1 MNRTMIAVA
10 AGVMTLAG
18 AGSASAQALVI
29 EGPYAAPVYEVAPAP
44 YYAAPVV
51 VAPAP
56 RVYAAPPIAY
66 DERVIHR
73 GPIAREVVVTEPQP
87 ILEPA
92 PGIVYSSLD
101 VQAYAEDVPG
111 PWKGLE
117 RSFSTRCATIFRDA
131 VSPAHRS
138 GRIGSDNLTG
148 AGRFLPH
155 AVFARNAQRAAGRT
169 AHTRAGAS
177 AATEGAHR
185 RRGTSLR
192 VRLGD
197 RAG

>member
-1 MNRTMIAVA
+1 MNSTMIAVA

-56 RVYAAPPIAY
+56 RVYAAPPIAD
-66 DERVIHR
+66 DERVIRR

-92 PGIVYSSLD
+92 PGIVYSS
-101 VQAYAEDVPG
+101 
-111 PWKGLE
+111 W
-117 RSFSTRCATIFRDA
+117 
-131 VSPAHRS
+131 
-138 GRIGSDNLTG
+138 
-148 AGRFLPH
+148 
-155 AVFARNAQRAAGRT
+155 
-169 AHTRAGAS
+169 
-177 AATEGAHR
+177 
-185 RRGTSLR
+185 
-192 VRLGD
+192 
-197 RAG
+197 